1 MGTLILGII
10 RTAVQVL
17 AGAGV
22 MNLLDTFIKPK
33 VGPTYYPEPISP
45 GFRFPK
51 ILWFIA
57 AFVVGI
63 MLLKFIGKK
72 LNIKLLK

>member
-1 MGTLILGII
+1 MGILIQGIL
-10 RTAVQVL
+10 RVVGYVL
-17 AGAGV
+17 AGVGV
-22 MNLLDTFIKPK
+22 SEMFDKFVQPK
-33 VGPTYYPEPISP
+33 VPEYYPEPVSP
-45 GFRFPK
+45 GFRLPK

-72 LNIKLLK
+72 LNIKILK